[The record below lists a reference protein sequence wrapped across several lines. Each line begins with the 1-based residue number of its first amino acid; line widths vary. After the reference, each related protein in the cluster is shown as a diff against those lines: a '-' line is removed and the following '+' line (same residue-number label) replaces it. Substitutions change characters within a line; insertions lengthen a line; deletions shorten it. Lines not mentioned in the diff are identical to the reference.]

1 MAQDD
6 TFLIGLVLVVVALIV
21 VAAVAVVFVAA
32 ALIFWTR
39 SRANPSPEKVDLASK
54 SLPTSMPPQS
64 MQEQMDATID
74 FKGESP
80 SQPKDRGNNSP
91 VPAKVQHDE
100 TRPVPKNPAA
110 PPVPDHLSSSG
121 PLLGFFDDEPSTRDS
136 GRDTATELFQR
147 GTHSFDWDE
156 MEDDDGATEVFSS
169 HHMDE
174 LGEFTIEEEES
185 Q

>member
-6 TFLIGLVLVVVALIV
+6 TFLIGLVLVVIALIV
-21 VAAVAVVFVAA
+21 VAVVGVIFIAA
-32 ALIFWTR
+32 ALFIWRR
-39 SRANPSPEKVDLASK
+39 SRVVAPADEAPLANI

-64 MQEQMDATID
+64 MQKPVEDTID
-74 FKGESP
+74 FKGENASP
-80 SQPKDRGNNSP
+80 SAVPGKDKP
-91 VPAKVQHDE
+91 IPAQVQHDE
-100 TRPVPKNPAA
+100 TRPVPRGSEA
-110 PPVPDHLSSSG
+110 PPVPAHLSSSG

-136 GRDTATELFQR
+136 GRDAATELFQR

-174 LGEFTIEEEES
+174 IGEFSIEEDES